1 MTGKI
6 PSVETNKPIASSSM
20 ADLFNRNILPWAICG
35 LAAAFYCYEYLLR
48 ITPGLMIPELQLAFS
63 VNGAY
68 LDATLIGHL
77 SAFYY
82 YAYTPMQ
89 LPVGLLMDRYGP
101 RWILTFAVICCAAGT
116 WVFGSTTSFW
126 MAAFGRFWI
135 GFGSAFAFVGVLKLA
150 STWLPPNRFAMVS
163 GLATTLGMIGAMMGG
178 VILTDLIQ
186 TIGWRDTILYSS
198 YVGFILVPIIW
209 LVVRDAPSE
218 AQAAALENLPPKS
231 ENISS
236 YRQLW
241 NEIRFSM
248 RNPQIWLNGVIGG
261 LLMMPTVVF
270 PELWGKL
277 YLQTVHQFAPSEASR
292 AVMLIFLGWA
302 VGGPI
307 AGLSSDWMRRRR
319 TPLIIGSLLTTIL
332 LILFLYYPGLS
343 SFQIKIALFLIGV
356 SSSVEVICFAIGR
369 ENCPSS
375 LAGTVV
381 AVTNFLV
388 VSFSIFQVIVAKIL
402 DWSWNGHILDQT
414 KVYSV
419 ENYQTAML
427 VLPMATFLAFALSF
441 LLKETYCRPFEDREE
456 PPGSV

>member
-1 MTGKI
+1 
-6 PSVETNKPIASSSM
+6 
-20 ADLFNRNILPWAICG
+20 
-35 LAAAFYCYEYLLR
+35 
-48 ITPGLMIPELQLAFS
+48 
-63 VNGAY
+63 
-68 LDATLIGHL
+68 
-77 SAFYY
+77 
-82 YAYTPMQ
+82 
-89 LPVGLLMDRYGP
+89 
-101 RWILTFAVICCAAGT
+101 
-116 WVFGSTTSFW
+116 
-126 MAAFGRFWI
+126 
-135 GFGSAFAFVGVLKLA
+135 
-150 STWLPPNRFAMVS
+150 
-163 GLATTLGMIGAMMGG
+163 
-178 VILTDLIQ
+178 
-186 TIGWRDTILYSS
+186 
-198 YVGFILVPIIW
+198 
-209 LVVRDAPSE
+209 
-218 AQAAALENLPPKS
+218 
-231 ENISS
+231 
-236 YRQLW
+236 
-241 NEIRFSM
+241 
-248 RNPQIWLNGVIGG
+248 
-261 LLMMPTVVF
+261 
-270 PELWGKL
+270 
-277 YLQTVHQFAPSEASR
+277 
-292 AVMLIFLGWA
+292 MLIFLGWA